1 MFIWWSMILHVLQ
14 AERKITII
22 EKKNRRESLR
32 DGVRRAR
39 RRVRASFVERKA
51 IGKIITLNS

>member
-1 MFIWWSMILHVLQ
+1 MILHVLQ